1 MDSFDQLGLAPE
13 LLEALTAEGIEV
25 PSGLQADAI
34 PVLVR
39 GNPAVLRAGPGAGAA
54 VAYGAALLSR
64 LEPGQSRPS
73 GVVLTGTPDSA
84 TALARSLG
92 RLGMATGHRCAALAP
107 GWALPSH
114 ADILVATPSTLA
126 AAVRAAEVKLD
137 GLRMLVLDGAAFLL
151 EGQGPDQIALILD
164 AAETDGWQGIVVA
177 DPITAEVREWVDT
190 HMSRAVFLPSEA
202 AGDDAAEA
210 PLERGEILLHVLE
223 RSDPLRDPMTLVEQL
238 LDEEIHH
245 VLLFCRSEDR
255 AADVGD
261 TLTLHGFVAGMP
273 GDPDTPVWLG
283 LDALADRKR
292 ATESGIQPER
302 VATVSLDLPLDIDTL
317 DRRHGGRPGRSV
329 CVAEARELP
338 HLRRLAREAGYRL
351 VPLPPV
357 APPPTDAVKVF
368 REQVRQSLET
378 RDLAAYIT
386 LLEPLLE
393 EWSGAEVAAALA
405 ALLRDR
411 GVPSAHPGLALA
423 PAQGEEGVAVATS
436 ARSRPPAWTKLFLS
450 VGSRDGVG
458 PGDLLGAITGEAGL
472 QGDQVGRIDVRDTFA
487 RVEVQDTVA
496 GKVIQA
502 LNGTSIRGRSV
513 RVDFDRGTSG
523 SRERGGPSP
532 RGRSSGGP
540 RDRGPGGGRDRG
552 AGGGRGGYDRGGGG
566 PRDRG
571 EGGGA
576 GRSQRPQ
583 SDKGR

>member
-1 MDSFDQLGLAPE
+1 MDSFDQMGLAPE

-64 LEPGQSRPS
+64 LEPGGGRPS
-73 GVVLTGTPDSA
+73 GVVLTGTPESA
-84 TALARSLG
+84 TGLARSLG
-92 RLGMATGHRCAALAP
+92 RLGMVTGHRCAALST
-107 GWALPSH
+107 GWALPGH
-114 ADILVATPSTLA
+114 ADILVATPGTLA
-126 AAVRAAEVKLD
+126 SAVRAAEVKLD
-137 GLRMLVLDGAAFLL
+137 GLQALVLDGAAFLL
-151 EGQGPDQIALILD
+151 EGEGSQDIGLILD
-164 AAETDGWQGIVVA
+164 AAESDDWQGIVVA
-177 DPITAEVREWVDT
+177 DPITSEVREWVDA
-190 HMSRAVFLPSEA
+190 HMRRAVFLPSEA
-202 AGDDAAEA
+202 AGEDLAEA
-210 PLERGEILLHVLE
+210 PVERGEILLHVVE
-223 RSDPLRDPMTLVEQL
+223 RPDILRDPMTLVEQL

-261 TLTLHGFVAGMP
+261 MLTLHGFVAGMP

-292 ATESGIQPER
+292 ATDSGIDPER
-302 VATVSLDLPLDIDTL
+302 VATVSLDLPLDTDTL
-317 DRRHGGRPGRSV
+317 DRRHGGRPGRAV
-329 CVAEARELP
+329 CVAEGRELP

-351 VPLPPV
+351 EPLP
-357 APPPTDAVKVF
+357 AADSSRDAAVQAF
-368 REQVRQSLET
+368 RDRIRQALET
-378 RDLAAYIT
+378 RDLAAYTT
-386 LLEPLLE
+386 LLEPLLD
-393 EWSGAEVAAALA
+393 EWSGVEVAAALA

-411 GVPSAHPGLALA
+411 GVTAVAATSGA
-423 PAQGEEGVAVATS
+423 PQAQRDEGVPASATPVA
-436 ARSRPPAWTKLFLS
+436 RPPAWTRLFLS

-472 QGDQVGRIDVRDTFA
+472 KGDQVGRIDVRDTFA

-523 SRERGGPSP
+523 SRERGGPGS
-532 RGRSSGGP
+532 RGRGPGGPRERGPSGP
-540 RDRGPGGGRDRG
+540 RDRGGSGNPGRRG
-552 AGGGRGGYDRGGGG
+552 PTRGPER
-566 PRDRG
+566 
-571 EGGGA
+571 
-576 GRSQRPQ
+576 
-583 SDKGR
+583 